1 MAMLAHP
8 RHALLVGALIFAPG
22 AHADVYQCVDAAGK
36 MLLTDSGCP
45 PEYRVNLVVSEPQP
59 VPAQPG
65 APEAVAASP
74 KTPSA
79 GAAPA
84 GDAAAAAER
93 KLLEAEAEADLL
105 RDQLQLE
112 RERSE
117 LTRQRLEAI
126 EDKLDA
132 LADMPAVYADWP
144 PLYGGVAV
152 PLFVAP
158 EAKHR
163 GFHGKAAKPHDR
175 RARIDK
181 KPRAVSQEAR
191 RDCGI
196 FGCTP
201 TITHA
206 PWDDRRREPAR
217 RLR

>member
-8 RHALLVGALIFAPG
+8 RHALLVAALIFAPG

-59 VPAQPG
+59 VPAQPD
-65 APEAVAASP
+65 ALQSAAASP
-74 KTPSA
+74 RAPSA

-93 KLLEAEAEADLL
+93 KRLDAEAEADLL

-126 EDKLDA
+126 EGKLDA
-132 LADMPAVYADWP
+132 LADPPAVYADWP
-144 PLYGGVAV
+144 PVYGGVAV

-158 EAKHR
+158 KAKHR

-175 RARIDK
+175 RARIDR
-181 KPRAVSQEAR
+181 KPRAVQEAR

-206 PWDDRRREPAR
+206 PWDERRREPAR